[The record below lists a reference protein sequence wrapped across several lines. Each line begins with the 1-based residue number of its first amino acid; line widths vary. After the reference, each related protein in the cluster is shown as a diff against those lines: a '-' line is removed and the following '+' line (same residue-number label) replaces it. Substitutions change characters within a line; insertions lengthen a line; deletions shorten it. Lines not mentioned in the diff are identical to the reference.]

1 MEIQA
6 DLEEAVL
13 RIMLTEVLV
22 QVQQDKV
29 IMAEME
35 KIIHRTRLVVEA
47 VLAKLVAMVILL
59 LPVGMVDQVRQLVLP
74 VHPHIM
80 QVEVEVVMERLLG
93 IHQVVLVEVVQV
105 VQEQATFQ

>member
-1 MEIQA
+1 VEIQV
-6 DLEEAVL
+6 DQVVAVL
-13 RIMLTEVLV
+13 RIILAEVLV

-47 VLAKLVAMVILL
+47 VLAKLGAVVILL

-80 QVEVEVVMERLLG
+80 QVEVEVVMERMLG
-93 IHQVVLVEVVQV
+93 IHQVVLVEVVLV

>member
-35 KIIHRTRLVVEA
+35 KIIHLTLLVVGA
-47 VLAKLVAMVILL
+47 ALAKLVAMGILL

-80 QVEVEVVMERLLG
+80 QVEVEVVMERMLG
-93 IHQVVLVEVVQV
+93 IHQVALEEVAPA